1 MNDFLLVLVQK
12 LFGIFGLHPHSGRA
26 ESENY
31 ILPIFGTAFSRIV
44 VVIGSGKFHI
54 CVFMFTYNKK
64 KNLFY
69 IFSVCY

>member
-1 MNDFLLVLVQK
+1 MNDFSLVLVQK

-44 VVIGSGKFHI
+44 VVIGSGKFYFAYSCLLTI
-54 CVFMFTYNKK
+54 KK
-64 KNLFY
+64 KLFY
-69 IFSVCY
+69 IFSVCH